1 MRSTARARAL
11 LVVASAAFGL
21 RLAFWTRLAEL
32 PEAAAIAD
40 TPSYAAPAD
49 SMLREGSFL
58 GVDGKPDSL
67 RTPGYPALL
76 ALHRAFTASP
86 RAPGLTQCLLESG
99 TAALTADAAMLL
111 VPHPLAWTAGLLYAL
126 DPMAA
131 AHAPL
136 LASEPLFVFLL
147 VACAWMLLRAAGWRS
162 AALAGALLGA
172 SALTRP
178 VAVYLW
184 VPWSLG
190 LLAFWGTRRWTWAL
204 AFALSAAL
212 PVGLWCARNAAVFG
226 SFEISSMSGMNLYY
240 WEGGAVLAA
249 VEGKPFSETR
259 GRLEREDAAIATA
272 QAPFE
277 SSRRLRALAR
287 EIFAAHPG
295 TLLRLHAM
303 ATLKMM
309 LAPGTDQIA
318 SVWWP
323 AEAKPN
329 APVTDVHRLAGAGT
343 LAHLR
348 RHPSLWLALALTAAL
363 MAATYAGAALGA
375 ARLWNARKPSAA
387 VFFLLPAT
395 YLLVLS
401 SWSFAYYRFRIPMIP
416 LLAATAAG
424 VLSLRD
430 GSAESC
436 SRGSSSD
443 SS

>member
-1 MRSTARARAL
+1 MRPFTRARAL
-11 LVVASAAFGL
+11 LVVAAAAFGL
-21 RLAFWTRLAEL
+21 RLAFWARLAAL

-40 TPSYAAPAD
+40 TPTYTAPAD
-49 SMLREGSFL
+49 SLVREGSFL
-58 GVDGKPDSL
+58 GVDGKPDPL

-86 RAPGLTQCLLESG
+86 RAPGLTQCLLDAG

-190 LLAFWGTRRWTWAL
+190 LLAFWGPRRWAWAL

-259 GRLEREDAAIATA
+259 RRLEGEDAAA
-272 QAPFE
+272 APPGEGPFD

-287 EIFAAHPG
+287 PIFVAHPG

-303 ATLKMM
+303 AALKMM

-323 AEAKPN
+323 GESKPD
-329 APVTDVHRLAGAGT
+329 APVTDAHRLAGAGT
-343 LAHLR
+343 FAHLR

-363 MAATYAGAALGA
+363 LAATYAGAAIGA
-375 ARLWNARKPSAA
+375 FRLWSAQKSSGA
-387 VFFLLPAT
+387 VFFLLPAA
-395 YLLVLS
+395 YLFALS

-416 LLAATAAG
+416 LLATLAAG
-424 VLSLRD
+424 VLIRRD
-430 GSAESC
+430 DSAGS
-436 SRGSSSD
+436 
-443 SS
+443 